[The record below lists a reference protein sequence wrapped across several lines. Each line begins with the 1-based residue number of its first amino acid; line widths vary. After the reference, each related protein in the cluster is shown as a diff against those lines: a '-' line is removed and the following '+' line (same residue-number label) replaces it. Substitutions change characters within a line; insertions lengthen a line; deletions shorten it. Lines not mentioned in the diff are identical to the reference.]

1 MYKLHIPALFAAILL
16 LQQSAAAEDARLNW
30 HEDVFFGLHYD
41 LHPNMNDTEL
51 GRLTTYEHIK
61 EELLKVR
68 PDFVQYDCKGHP
80 GVTGYPTKIGTASP
94 GIVNDALKIW
104 REVTRDLG
112 IPLSVH
118 YSGIWDDAVLREHPE
133 WARIGSDGKPSTQH
147 CSPISGYTE
156 EFMIPQ
162 LLEVI
167 DNYDVDG
174 FWIDGENW
182 ASHPDYSDAA
192 KERFTKE
199 TGIQEYPA
207 KPGEPHWCEWADF
220 HRGLFVE
227 HVAKIAEA
235 VHKRKPACL
244 VCSNWMYSVRQPD
257 EVSVPVDY
265 LSGDFSPSF
274 GVERAMPEARFL
286 DSRGKPWDLM
296 AWSFF
301 RTGDELWTMKT
312 PAHLCQESAE
322 VMANGGAVF
331 IYNQPQRS
339 GHLVGWHQDL
349 FAEVARFCRARQP
362 YCQYTKSVPQVAL
375 LHSQSHYY
383 SHNRSLYDMAGAN
396 DPMEGALHALLECGY
411 HVDILND
418 DALRE
423 RMNEYPLVV
432 IPEQTGL
439 PAELVKALES
449 YVREGGRLL
458 STGAHIAADYGDF
471 LGVEAL
477 EGERGLSYLPANG
490 GVVTIN
496 GPWKNVKTTSAES
509 IAPLYSQQELH
520 ADAADIP
527 AATVRQFGKGRVAG
541 IYGPVFH
548 SFYKAHYPRLRA
560 FIADVMQTLDRPELI
575 RLEGPACVAM
585 SVRERDD
592 RLLVQLVNRSA
603 SPSLD
608 PKRHGVEHVPPVG
621 PLSIRIPCKAKPE
634 RVYLA
639 PDVSGLTWSW
649 RDGAVHARVDS
660 LHIHNVLVLEME

>member
-1 MYKLHIPALFAAILL
+1 MHYARTTPRLL
-16 LQQSAAAEDARLNW
+16 LPTLIAVLLFTVQAGAQDDGRLNW

-61 EELLKVR
+61 EELLKVQ

-104 REVTRDLG
+104 REVTKDLG

-133 WARIGSDGKPSTQH
+133 WARIGPDGTPSKQH
-147 CSPISGYTE
+147 CSPLSGYTT

-162 LLEVI
+162 LIEVI

-199 TGIQEYPA
+199 TGIAEYPTE
-207 KPGEPHWCEWADF
+207 PGQPYWREWADF

-227 HVAKIAEA
+227 HVATIADA
-235 VHKRKPACL
+235 VHERKPTCL

-301 RTGDELWTMKT
+301 RTGGELWTMKS
-312 PAHLCQESAE
+312 PAHLCQEVSE

-339 GHLVGWHQDL
+339 GHLV
-349 FAEVARFCRARQP
+349 
-362 YCQYTKSVPQVAL
+362 
-375 LHSQSHYY
+375 
-383 SHNRSLYDMAGAN
+383 
-396 DPMEGALHALLECGY
+396 
-411 HVDILND
+411 
-418 DALRE
+418 
-423 RMNEYPLVV
+423 
-432 IPEQTGL
+432 
-439 PAELVKALES
+439 
-449 YVREGGRLL
+449 
-458 STGAHIAADYGDF
+458 
-471 LGVEAL
+471 
-477 EGERGLSYLPANG
+477 
-490 GVVTIN
+490 
-496 GPWKNVKTTSAES
+496 
-509 IAPLYSQQELH
+509 
-520 ADAADIP
+520 
-527 AATVRQFGKGRVAG
+527 
-541 IYGPVFH
+541 
-548 SFYKAHYPRLRA
+548 
-560 FIADVMQTLDRPELI
+560 
-575 RLEGPACVAM
+575 
-585 SVRERDD
+585 
-592 RLLVQLVNRSA
+592 
-603 SPSLD
+603 
-608 PKRHGVEHVPPVG
+608 
-621 PLSIRIPCKAKPE
+621 
-634 RVYLA
+634 
-639 PDVSGLTWSW
+639 
-649 RDGAVHARVDS
+649 
-660 LHIHNVLVLEME
+660 